1 MINPQTIIQ
10 MLQSARNPEQFVN
23 NMLNANPQMRTAIEQ
38 MRNSTNGASYEDI
51 AKQLAKQRG
60 MSDEELQR
68 LYAQITHRNM

>member
-1 MINPQTIIQ
+1 MINPQLLIQ
-10 MLQSARNPEQFVN
+10 ILQGTRNPEQFVN

-38 MRNSTNGASYEDI
+38 MRNSANGASYEDI

-60 MSDEELQR
+60 MSDEDLQR

>member
-23 NMLNANPQMRTAIEQ
+23 NMLTANPQMRTAIDQ
-38 MRNSTNGASYEDI
+38 MRNSTNGPSYEDI

-68 LYAQITHRNM
+68 LYNQITPKNM

>member
-1 MINPQTIIQ
+1 MINPQMLIQ
-10 MLQSARNPEQFVN
+10 MLQGTRNPEQFVN

-38 MRNSTNGASYEDI
+38 MRNITNGASYEDI

>member
-1 MINPQTIIQ
+1 MINPQMLIQ
-10 MLQSARNPEQFVN
+10 ILQGTRNPEQFVN
-23 NMLNANPQMRTAIEQ
+23 NMLNANPQ

-68 LYAQITHRNM
+68 LYSQITHRNM